1 MTVQATRAANDPA
14 PMDHVMSGGPT
25 AIVPARRL
33 LCTAF
38 VASQA
43 YVRRSSD
50 PESIMSELFNDRWA
64 KREAWRKHPIFSMR
78 YYVTHMFPGLTL
90 GVTAFVAY
98 CAWEKFGKKPVAHGS
113 H

>member
-1 MTVQATRAANDPA
+1 MPSGPKAIAPA
-14 PMDHVMSGGPT
+14 QPLPC
-25 AIVPARRL
+25 R
-33 LCTAF
+33 AF
-38 VASQA
+38 VLCKA
-43 YVRRSSD
+43 YVRCNLD
-50 PESIMSELFNDRWA
+50 PEPIMSELFHDRWA

-90 GVTAFVAY
+90 GVTAFIAY

>member
-1 MTVQATRAANDPA
+1 MTAQATRAANDPSHLS
-14 PMDHVMSGGPT
+14 HVISGGPT
-25 AIVPARRL
+25 ANVPVRCL

-38 VASQA
+38 VPYEA

-50 PESIMSELFNDRWA
+50 PEPIMSELFHDRWA